1 MESLV
6 IANRLPDEAARL
18 KIGQRLAIP
27 SGSDRGVRPPAHRLE
42 PRPVRAA
49 PASPRP
55 PLGLAL
61 AVPDFVGTAPPF
73 AWPVEGT
80 VTSLFGRRRSG
91 WHRGIDVKAERG
103 TIIFAAAEGTVVV
116 SGMEPRYGRVVKIEH
131 DDGFLTVYAH
141 NEENLVESA
150 CGWAR
155 ATRSRLWGAPAAPRR
170 ITCTS
175 RSAATGPC
183 TTRSTCCPVHE
194 AWGKWRRAVR
204 RPRSECRA
212 TRTMSSPMSR
222 SMTLVDA
229 EDVDQREETRDT
241 SRDEPRRILPGD
253 RRHPAADGRG
263 GDGLGHRVQAGD
275 EAAKQRMVEA
285 NLRLVVQIARRY
297 RNRGLALPDLIEEG
311 NIGLLRAVEKF
322 DPDRGARFSTYATW
336 WIRQG
341 VTRALANQ
349 ARTIRLPVHVEMLLG
364 RYAREHKRLTQELE
378 RTPNA
383 GELAKALGTTEDQV
397 AELEELR
404 LQPLSLDRPLATPEL
419 PRLSDIIPDTS
430 ADPAT
435 TLTRLFR
442 ARADLVAV
450 FDDLAPNERTVL
462 RHRFGLEGDEPETL
476 EAIGQR
482 MGYSRERIRQIETAG
497 LRKLRALLGARGIDA
512 SDLL

>member
-1 MESLV
+1 VSVSDADDV
-6 IANRLPDEAARL
+6 IRDE
-18 KIGQRLAIP
+18 
-27 SGSDRGVRPPAHRLE
+27 
-42 PRPVRAA
+42 
-49 PASPRP
+49 
-55 PLGLAL
+55 PLDA
-61 AVPDFVGTAPPF
+61 
-73 AWPVEGT
+73 
-80 VTSLFGRRRSG
+80 
-91 WHRGIDVKAERG
+91 
-103 TIIFAAAEGTVVV
+103 
-116 SGMEPRYGRVVKIEH
+116 
-131 DDGFLTVYAH
+131 
-141 NEENLVESA
+141 
-150 CGWAR
+150 
-155 ATRSRLWGAPAAPRR
+155 
-170 ITCTS
+170 
-175 RSAATGPC
+175 
-183 TTRSTCCPVHE
+183 
-194 AWGKWRRAVR
+194 
-204 RPRSECRA
+204 
-212 TRTMSSPMSR
+212 
-222 SMTLVDA
+222 LVDA

-241 SRDEPRRILPGD
+241 SRTNLAVYFQEIAGIPLLT
-253 RRHPAADGRG
+253 AAEETALGR
-263 GDGLGHRVQAGD
+263 RVQAGD

-364 RYAREHKRLTQELE
+364 RYAREHKRLTQELG

-383 GELAKALGTTEDQV
+383 EELAKALGTSEEQV

-404 LQPLSLDRPLATPEL
+404 LQPLSLDRPATPEL
-419 PRLSDIIPDTS
+419 PRLSDIIPDAS

-462 RHRFGLEGDEPETL
+462 RHRFGLEGNEPETL

-497 LRKLRALLGARGIDA
+497 LRKLRALLSARGIDA